1 MGDFLKSLSTEE
13 NIKNL
18 VMSLINSLGICGF
31 RLTKWLSNSHNFK
44 VLYHLLSSPKTVNM
58 DLLTQSIER
67 ALGMSW
73 NVEHDTF
80 VFKPVEKDM
89 PATK

>member
-1 MGDFLKSLSTEE
+1 
-13 NIKNL
+13 
-18 VMSLINSLGICGF
+18 
-31 RLTKWLSNSHNFK
+31 
-44 VLYHLLSSPKTVNM
+44 M

-89 PATK
+89 RATKWGILSLVSYIFDSLGILTQLRLESKLIIQDFWLENIDWGESITEV